1 MTKEEK
7 REYQREYMQ
16 EYRKKEKQKEY
27 QRRYLEKHR
36 DEINARQRI
45 RNIKK
50 MKTQDIWYSTE
61 KLEDDTSG
69 GFFRSMRMNYDE
81 ENYWKKN

>member
-7 REYQREYMQ
+7 RKYQREYMQ
-16 EYRKKEKQKEY
+16 EYRKKQKWSEYHKQY
-27 QRRYLEKHR
+27 YEKHR
-36 DEINARQRI
+36 EEINARNRI
-45 RNIKK
+45 RDVEK

-61 KLEDDTSG
+61 KKEDDTSI

>member
-1 MTKEEK
+1 MIEE
-7 REYQREYMQ
+7 E
-16 EYRKKEKQKEY
+16 RKARNKIY
-27 QRRYLEKHR
+27 QRRYMEKHR
-36 DEINARQRI
+36 EQINARTRE
-45 RNIKK
+45 RYVEK

-61 KLEDDTSG
+61 KKEDDTSI

>member
-1 MTKEEK
+1 MTEEEK
-7 REYQREYMQ
+7 KARNKIYQKRYAE
-16 EYRKKEKQKEY
+16 KHKEK
-27 QRRYLEKHR
+27 
-36 DEINARQRI
+36 INARNRI
-45 RNIKK
+45 RNIEK

>member
-7 REYQREYMQ
+7 RKYQREYMQ
-16 EYRKKEKQKEY
+16 EYRKKDKQKEY

-36 DEINARQRI
+36 DEINAKNRVRI
-45 RNIKK
+45 VEK

-61 KLEDDTSG
+61 ILEHDTSG
-69 GFFRSMRMNYDE
+69 GFFESYKVNYYE
-81 ENYWKKN
+81 ENNRNED